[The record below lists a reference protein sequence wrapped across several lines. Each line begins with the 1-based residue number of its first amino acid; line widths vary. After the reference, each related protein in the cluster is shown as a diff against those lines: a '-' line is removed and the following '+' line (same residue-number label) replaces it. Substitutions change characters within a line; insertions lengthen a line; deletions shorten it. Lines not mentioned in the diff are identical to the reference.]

1 MRSIPPPP
9 PWVHNLR
16 QANFGTII
24 VTSKMYWCLLGGHS
38 KFVTLQGLF
47 LIHLWATFSEA
58 MVIKYLFCNV
68 CLICAIQY
76 CEYMAGFY
84 HFMVSLQAKILWYL
98 FIQVNLILA
107 FHFHAFLEI
116 GRSQLVRYKPL
127 VSIYCSISLTQVLQ
141 VKINFRAELFKA
153 GLR

>member
-1 MRSIPPPP
+1 
-9 PWVHNLR
+9 
-16 QANFGTII
+16 
-24 VTSKMYWCLLGGHS
+24 
-38 KFVTLQGLF
+38 
-47 LIHLWATFSEA
+47 
-58 MVIKYLFCNV
+58 
-68 CLICAIQY
+68 
-76 CEYMAGFY
+76 MAGFY

-107 FHFHAFLEI
+107 FHFYAFLEI
-116 GRSQLVRYKPL
+116 GRSQLVHYKPL